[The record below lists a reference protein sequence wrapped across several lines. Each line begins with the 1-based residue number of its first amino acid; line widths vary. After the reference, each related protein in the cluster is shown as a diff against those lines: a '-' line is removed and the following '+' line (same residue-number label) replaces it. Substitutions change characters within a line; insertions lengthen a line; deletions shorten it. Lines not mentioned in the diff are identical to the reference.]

1 MRVPYRIA
9 FIVALLL
16 SGPALAQGSA
26 QHQVSVSIP
35 TVLRLRI
42 DDRVAHDIVSVPIDV
57 RVDGADRTIDPAST
71 RLELLANTG
80 WQLSARYTA
89 VHADSGL
96 VLSWHALGEGGV
108 LRGSPSIIAR
118 GRATGGWHAIE
129 VAYGVA
135 NAPVDGHYRG
145 VITYTLARP

>member
-1 MRVPYRIA
+1 MRVPFRVA
-9 FIVALLL
+9 FVVALLL

-42 DDRVAHDIVSVPIDV
+42 SDRLPRDTVSVPIDV

-71 RLELLANTG
+71 RLEILANTG

-89 VHADSGL
+89 AHVDSGL

-108 LRGSPSIIAR
+108 LRGSPSIVAQ
-118 GRATGGWHAIE
+118 GRATGGWRAID

-135 NAPVDGHYRG
+135 NAPVDGHYQG